1 MAAGKLGKRR
11 DVLVSLVDPHF
22 QLEVMNRW
30 WGPAFADGAAR
41 TRCGPSSPTCAPPAT
56 TGPIPTPTTPS
67 TSTTPLQVHRWA
79 EELLRAVGAPE
90 ADTLAE
96 LSEAMRWE
104 SLHSTARRSGQ
115 PETEVLFEEL
125 VRLEAEQ
132 ESLNIQLEEARDAAS
147 TATGRSR
154 AMSRQ
159 LAELQAQYAAVAG
172 LRDDYLA
179 LQRQLD
185 AERGGH
191 EADERDTGELRERL
205 ARTAESSERLAAE
218 AEVLRAELERTRQQ
232 MEVLDPVDTEI
243 GRRWI
248 WLVTVLHRGARCAD
262 LPRWAGRPA
271 EIGQGRPER
280 PARRSTMRRLRRQ
293 LGVVEDAGAV
303 QLDEVPHERPVVDLR
318 WRRGPRGAAAS

>member
-1 MAAGKLGKRR
+1 MRAVVTDLRT
-11 DVLVSLVDPHF
+11 
-22 QLEVMNRW
+22 
-30 WGPAFADGAAR
+30 AR
-41 TRCGPSSPTCAPPAT
+41 NHWAHPDTDHPFDLDYALR
-56 TGPIPTPTTPS
+56 
-67 TSTTPLQVHRWA
+67 VHRWA
-79 EELLRAVGAPE
+79 EELLRAVGASE
-90 ADTLAE
+90 ADSGGRAE
-96 LSEAMRWE
+96 PRRCGGSRC
-104 SLHSTARRSGQ
+104 TARPAQSGQ

-132 ESLNIQLEEARDAAS
+132 ESLNVQLEEARDVAS

-185 AERGGH
+185 AERDVR

-218 AEVLRAELERTRQQ
+218 AEVLRGELERTRQQ
-232 MEVLDPVDTEI
+232 MEILDPVDTEI

-248 WLVTVLHRGARCAD
+248 WLVTALIVVLGLLIFLVGYA
-262 LPRWAGRPA
+262 PR
-271 EIGQGRPER
+271 
-280 PARRSTMRRLRRQ
+280 
-293 LGVVEDAGAV
+293 
-303 QLDEVPHERPVVDLR
+303 
-318 WRRGPRGAAAS
+318 

>member
-1 MAAGKLGKRR
+1 
-11 DVLVSLVDPHF
+11 
-22 QLEVMNRW
+22 MNRW
-30 WGPAFADGAAR
+30 WGPAFSEVLPDPMRAVVTDLRTAR
-41 TRCGPSSPTCAPPAT
+41 NHWAHPDTDHPFDIDYA
-56 TGPIPTPTTPS
+56 
-67 TSTTPLQVHRWA
+67 LQVHRWA

-96 LSEAMRWE
+96 LSEATRWE
-104 SLHSTARRSGQ
+104 SLHSTARQSGQ

-125 VRLEAEQ
+125 VRLEAQQ

-159 LAELQAQYAAVAG
+159 LAELQTQYAAVAG

-191 EADERDTGELRERL
+191 AADERDTGELRERL

-218 AEVLRAELERTRQQ
+218 AEVLRGELERTRQQ

-248 WLVTVLHRGARCAD
+248 WLVTVL
-262 LPRWAGRPA
+262 
-271 EIGQGRPER
+271 IVV
-280 PARRSTMRRLRRQ
+280 
-293 LGVVEDAGAV
+293 LGVLIFLVGWA
-303 QLDEVPHERPVVDLR
+303 
-318 WRRGPRGAAAS
+318 PR